1 MKTTNTSID
10 EIKVGADV
18 TAPDQPLPELT
29 PDSKVKLPDAVTP
42 SGTSL
47 EINKEDTPLRITKAD
62 DRKNFLVGLAVI
74 GLVVLVIVI
83 YLML

>member
-1 MKTTNTSID
+1 MKTTNTPID

-42 SGTSL
+42 SDTSSV
-47 EINKEDTPLRITKAD
+47 INKEETSLKIIKGD
-62 DRKNFLVGLAVI
+62 DRKNFLVGLVVI